1 MRPRGR
7 RRCGR
12 EGWPTSTLRL
22 PDTQA
27 ILLALTMTPALLLS
41 APRFFSASRRL
52 GFSLDGCGC
61 CCCCEPVAP
70 TRTAAM
76 DVAGGDWH
84 TTTGIG
90 SSVYTPNGGAAYT
103 TTPPPARNGAP
114 AALGAPLL
122 GPPAAHGGGGVGV
135 AAWVAHSHAAAAAAA
150 APRAAPRAARCLCV
164 PRFLWPRTSSPT
176 RLGSEVEEGEARLG
190 AGLGCWAR
198 LGACAMSWW
207 AVPILLLAVGAAAPC
222 AVAVVRIDYVEG
234 LLPMMPV
241 GDAATASFV
250 ALQQQFGVGSVF
262 ATTLLIR
269 PPAGTNASEPAWLD
283 AVCHALQGMAANVSA
298 DLASDGWNY
307 TMPPTAFAGLMMP
320 VGGKCTGGLLSELDG
335 LRQQLAKND
344 PALLPRLDEYIAKA
358 EDGVVKQYCNAALN
372 ATKVGVTID
381 IDPFTAQGQAWVRA
395 MRRAMA
401 RAAAVRFEPQASN
414 ASGEWASGDGP
425 AAVELGG
432 FHLTGVAP
440 EQMDG
445 AAYTFAALPR
455 MVGVTLGI
463 VCLVLGAA
471 FRSALVPLRAV
482 VCLVWMLCL
491 VFGAAV
497 AVYQLGLLQ
506 ALGWSPL
513 QPSGGDLFWMSPCI
527 AFAIVVGLGLDY
539 DVFFMESVVEQ
550 HDRGASTKQA
560 VVNALEHTGGIICA
574 AGVIMALA
582 FGALLVGHTPALNQ
596 IGFVLVLGVLIDC
609 FVTTKLIIPCCM
621 ALIPDRANLWPRRP
635 HAHAAQGKPRASG
648 ADGEAAVVASV
659 NSDPW

>member
-1 MRPRGR
+1 M
-7 RRCGR
+7 
-12 EGWPTSTLRL
+12 
-22 PDTQA
+22 
-27 ILLALTMTPALLLS
+27 
-41 APRFFSASRRL
+41 
-52 GFSLDGCGC
+52 
-61 CCCCEPVAP
+61 
-70 TRTAAM
+70 
-76 DVAGGDWH
+76 
-84 TTTGIG
+84 
-90 SSVYTPNGGAAYT
+90 
-103 TTPPPARNGAP
+103 
-114 AALGAPLL
+114 
-122 GPPAAHGGGGVGV
+122 
-135 AAWVAHSHAAAAAAA
+135 
-150 APRAAPRAARCLCV
+150 
-164 PRFLWPRTSSPT
+164 
-176 RLGSEVEEGEARLG
+176 
-190 AGLGCWAR
+190 
-198 LGACAMSWW
+198 
-207 AVPILLLAVGAAAPC
+207 
-222 AVAVVRIDYVEG
+222 
-234 LLPMMPV
+234 

-250 ALQQQFGVGSVF
+250 DLQQQFGVGSVF
-262 ATTLLIR
+262 ANTMLIH
-269 PPAGTNASEPAWLD
+269 PPAGTNASDPAWLD
-283 AVCHALQGMAANVSA
+283 AVCHALQDMAANVST

-307 TMPPTAFAGLMMP
+307 TMPPSAFTGLMMP
-320 VGGKCTGGLLSELDG
+320 VGGKCTGGLLSELDE
-335 LRQQLAKND
+335 LRQEFAKNHS
-344 PALLPRLDEYIAKA
+344 ALLPQLDGYIAKA
-358 EDGVVKQYCNAALN
+358 EDGVVKKYCNAARN

-401 RAAAVRFEPQASN
+401 RAAAVRFEPAALN

-560 VVNALEHTGGIICA
+560 VVNALEHTGGTICA

-621 ALIPDRANLWPRRP
+621 ALIPDSANLWPRRP
-635 HAHAAQGKPRASG
+635 LHAHAAAQGKPQASG

>member
-1 MRPRGR
+1 
-7 RRCGR
+7 
-12 EGWPTSTLRL
+12 
-22 PDTQA
+22 
-27 ILLALTMTPALLLS
+27 MTPALLLS

-61 CCCCEPVAP
+61 CKPVAP

-76 DVAGGDWH
+76 DAAGGDWH

-122 GPPAAHGGGGVGV
+122 SPPAAHGSGGVGV

-307 TMPPTAFAGLMMP
+307 SMPPTAFAGLMMP
-320 VGGKCTGGLLSELDG
+320 VGGKCTGGLLSELDE
-335 LRQQLAKND
+335 LRQKVAQVD
-344 PALLPRLDEYIAKA
+344 PALLPPLDGYIAKA
-358 EDGVVKQYCNAALN
+358 EDGVVKQYCNAALS

-401 RAAAVRFEPQASN
+401 RAAAARFEPQVSN

-425 AAVELGG
+425 AAVELGV

-506 ALGWSPL
+506 RLGWSPL

-659 NSDPW
+659 DSDPW